1 MTNSTIILAP
11 TSSLLRLAEQHEW
24 FMATAD
30 AAQTAQQARK
40 QESAAAAIALRIG
53 VSVGIISGHEA
64 TQERDSVVRTLSD
77 LAGTDSPQRDELQ
90 AWVTAYD
97 ATSS

>member
-1 MTNSTIILAP
+1 MSNSTTIVAP

-30 AAQTAQQARK
+30 AAQTSQQARQ

-53 VSVGIISGHEA
+53 VAVGIISGHEA
-64 TQERDSVVRTLSD
+64 TQERASVVRLLSD
-77 LAGTDSPQRDELQ
+77 LAGTNSPQRDELQ
-90 AWVTAYD
+90 AWITAYD
-97 ATSS
+97 ATTA

>member
-1 MTNSTIILAP
+1 MTNSTTILAP

-30 AAQTAQQARK
+30 AAQTTQQARQ
-40 QESAAAAIALRIG
+40 QETAAAAIALRIG
-53 VSVGIISGHEA
+53 VAVGILSEDEA
-64 TQERDSVVRTLSD
+64 YQERAGVVRTLAS
-77 LAGTDSPQRDELQ
+77 LSGTNSPQSDELR
-90 AWVTAYD
+90 AWLTAYD

>member
-1 MTNSTIILAP
+1 MSNSTSILAP

-30 AAQTAQQARK
+30 AAQTSQQARQ

-53 VSVGIISGHEA
+53 VTVGIISGHEA
-64 TQERDSVVRTLSD
+64 TQERDNVVRALSD
-77 LAGTDSPQRDELQ
+77 LAGTNSPQRAELN
-90 AWVTAYD
+90 AWITAYD
-97 ATSS
+97 ATAS